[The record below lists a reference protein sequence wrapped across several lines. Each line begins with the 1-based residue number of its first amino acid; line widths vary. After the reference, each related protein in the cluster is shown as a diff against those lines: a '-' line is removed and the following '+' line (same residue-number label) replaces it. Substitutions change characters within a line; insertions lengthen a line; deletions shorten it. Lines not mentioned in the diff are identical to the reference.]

1 MPSHFAGT
9 QRAIHSNMILAL
21 LRSEEKEET
30 EQACFSFYYYFFFMR
45 QWGGEGRWD
54 LNHKH
59 RAPQRM
65 PLPLDY

>member
-30 EQACFSFYYYFFFMR
+30 EQACFSFYYFFFYETVGR
-45 QWGGEGRWD
+45 GGEVGFE
-54 LNHKH
+54 
-59 RAPQRM
+59 PQT
-65 PLPLDY
+65 